1 MKKVRIALA
10 MCLLI
15 LPAFA
20 IVAGDSAV
28 FVNLG
33 FSDKGDYFMFAQ
45 YGVSSNPYA
54 ETYIVETAKNAYV
67 KNGTAKKSYSVTL
80 QPGQDPAGALY
91 LLIGDQQK
99 VVSKYGINHLR
110 QGRLLYLLMNGDAPT
125 DTLNFR
131 DFATNNSYSIT
142 MKQKSEAGTT
152 PKSSFG
158 IDVKRTPVTGPVESY
173 TVGNPQTVR
182 DGVKGYKIRRIVVS
196 PDEKSLVFIIE
207 KEIADNDGSSI
218 RYMIETVP
226 LK

>member
-15 LPAFA
+15 LPALS
-20 IVAGDSAV
+20 IYAGDSAV

-33 FSDKGDYFMFAQ
+33 FSDKSDYFMFAQ
-45 YGVSSNPYA
+45 YGVSSTPYA
-54 ETYIVETAKNAYV
+54 ETYVVETAKNIFV

-91 LLIGDQQK
+91 LAIGDQQATI
-99 VVSKYGINHLR
+99 SKYRIDHLR
-110 QGRLLYLLMNGDAPT
+110 QGRLLYLLMNGDTPN

-131 DFATNNSYSIT
+131 DFTTNASYSIAL
-142 MKQKSEAGTT
+142 KQKSEAGSA
-152 PKSSFG
+152 PRSSFD
-158 IDVKRTPVTGPVESY
+158 IEVKRTSATGAVENY

-182 DGVKGYKIRRIVVS
+182 EGVKSYRIRRIIAS
-196 PDEKSLVFIIE
+196 PDERFLVFVIE
-207 KEIADNDGSSI
+207 KDVADKQGSSI
-218 RYMIETVP
+218 RYMIETLP